1 MHLFIFNLSTDD
13 NDSLL
18 AFTQE
23 WVSAFRNYCEE
34 ITVIST
40 HVGSHSLPQEI
51 EVIEIGGGNF
61 FLRIRGLIRLIKIGF
76 KIISKRKT
84 AVVFHHMSP
93 RTAEILGPLFK
104 LARIK
109 QGLWYSHSYP
119 SKELRFAARIVDK
132 VFSSS
137 ANSLPIR
144 STKARFVG
152 HGINIS
158 KFINIEESDRKKA
171 VLSLGRITK
180 IKNNE
185 ELIYAVA
192 KSKRINKEI
201 HLVGPLGKSK
211 NYLHELIELGAKNGV
226 EVIYLGNYD
235 HRLVPDLLA
244 SYSVCYTG
252 NPNTVDKSVIEGA
265 LCGCFTLAAQ
275 EFVLS
280 QTGMSRV
287 LKECKV
293 DFNSDLSNQLNQIDS
308 ISDRVELRKL
318 LAQTAAEI
326 NDVKRTTQKILKEL
340 IER

>member
-1 MHLFIFNLSTDD
+1 VHLYIFNLSTDD
-13 NDSLL
+13 KDPLL

-23 WVSAFRNYCEE
+23 WVVAFRNHCEK

-40 HVGSHSLPQEI
+40 HVGSHSLPKEI

-61 FLRIRGLIRLIKIGF
+61 FQRLKGVFRLFKIGF
-76 KIISKRKT
+76 NIIKYRKT
-84 AVVFHHMSP
+84 AVIFHHMSP
-93 RTAEILGPLFK
+93 RTAVILGPLFS

-109 QGLWYSHSYP
+109 QGLWYSHSNP
-119 SKELRFAARIVDK
+119 SKELRFAARVVDK

-137 ANSLPIR
+137 VKSLPIG

-152 HGINIS
+152 HGINTS
-158 KFINIEESDRKKA
+158 KFKNIDESVRKKA
-171 VLSLGRITK
+171 ILSLGRISK

-185 ELIYAVA
+185 DLIYAVA
-192 KSKRINKEI
+192 ISKRNKKEI
-201 HLVGPLGKSK
+201 HLAGPLGNSR
-211 NYLHELIELGAKNGV
+211 NYLNELIELGAKNGV
-226 EVIYLGNYD
+226 KVVYLGNYD
-235 HRLVPDLLA
+235 HRLVPKLLNN
-244 SYSVCYTG
+244 YSVCYTG

-275 EFVLS
+275 EFVLD

-293 DFNSDLSNQLNQIDS
+293 DFSSDLSTQLNQIDS
-308 ISDRVELRKL
+308 ISDRVELRRL
-318 LAQTAAEI
+318 LAKTAAEM
-326 NDVKRTTQKILKEL
+326 NDVKKTTQKILKEL